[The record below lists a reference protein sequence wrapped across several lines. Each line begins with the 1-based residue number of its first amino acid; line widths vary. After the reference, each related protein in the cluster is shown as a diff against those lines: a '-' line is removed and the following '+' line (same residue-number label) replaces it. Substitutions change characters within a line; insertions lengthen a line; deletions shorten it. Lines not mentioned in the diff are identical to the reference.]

1 LGVFLSNY
9 PLCRLSNFAF
19 LGFLYLIRVSFFC
32 PIRRSQSAEKLIR
45 LMTMSENELSSEKVS
60 GIEKCLKRSLSLWAN
75 RFTFNDL
82 IRSLLTL
89 GTYESMELE
98 FMQFYTHSIVTV
110 KRFFI

>member
-1 LGVFLSNY
+1 
-9 PLCRLSNFAF
+9 
-19 LGFLYLIRVSFFC
+19 
-32 PIRRSQSAEKLIR
+32 
-45 LMTMSENELSSEKVS
+45 MTMSENELSEKVS